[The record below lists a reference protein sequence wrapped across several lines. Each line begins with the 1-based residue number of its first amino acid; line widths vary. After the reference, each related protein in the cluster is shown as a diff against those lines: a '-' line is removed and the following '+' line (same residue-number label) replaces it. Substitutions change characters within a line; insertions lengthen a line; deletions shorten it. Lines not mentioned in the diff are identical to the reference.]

1 VPVINPANV
10 AASDADYM
18 EFFPKP
24 APYENQRAAM
34 DEIRDALDGGRD
46 VLFEGACGT
55 GKTLAALAPALAHA
69 QAEDKTVVITTN
81 VHQQMRQFVREAR
94 EIHDAEPIRAV
105 VFKGKGSMCHIDVD
119 YE

>member
-1 VPVINPANV
+1 
-10 AASDADYM
+10 M
-18 EFFPKP
+18 QFFPKP
-24 APYENQRAAM
+24 SPYDNQRAAM
-34 DEIRDALDGGRD
+34 DAIRDALDGGTN

-55 GKTLAALAPALAHA
+55 GKTLAALAPALSHA

-94 EIHDAEPIRAV
+94 EIHATEPIRAV

-119 YE
+119 Y